1 MTDNTGVYQ
10 GASGN
15 DVMSI
20 VHVHGDDL
28 IHALLHLL
36 LASVLLPR
44 LARSCD
50 EAMVRVQAL
59 VMTRKFSLLYENII
73 L

>member
-15 DVMSI
+15 DV
-20 VHVHGDDL
+20 HVHGNDL
-28 IHALLHLL
+28 IHVLLHLL
-36 LASVLLPR
+36 LAGVLLPR

-59 VMTRKFSLLYENII
+59 VMARVFSLGENTV